1 MTVLPQDLLVGGEPT
16 AVLAASSALHE
27 VAFRTDDVALDL
39 VRALGPAATTVAAT
53 VPFAPARAL
62 AVRAALENVAAGPG
76 SGLGQVASLYEA
88 ASTELRLAGQAL
100 EAAGMATALGR
111 GHALVLKGA
120 RPQILPEI
128 DGVDVRREALA
139 LGGSSGPAGASAALG
154 MRLVERPDGT
164 TFYVVEGTLG
174 AREATAIGVQ
184 VNGVGGFVEGAEGAE
199 VTLRWAV
206 PTRDDALMLV
216 AALGPGFLALFS
228 RGELPAPTETA
239 VAGVVSATGVA
250 TAPVPVAGA
259 SGTAGLRREVTV
271 LADGSSHL
279 ALTLSGSGQ
288 AALLG
293 LAGVG
298 GAGSLRI
305 ALERNATGAITRLSL
320 TTSQEVDRGRHGLPM
335 IENLN
340 REATL
345 VEREWKVELDPQA
358 RHHAEA
364 VAAALAIG
372 QAPDQA
378 DVRALTQLVTGLASE
393 ETIYDVRHQQL
404 SVNVALPEL
413 DFGGSVGVDIATRR
427 NP

>member
-1 MTVLPQDLLVGGEPT
+1 MSAPDDLLVGGEPT
-16 AVLAASSALHE
+16 AVLAASSALQE

-39 VRALGPAATTVAAT
+39 VRALGPAATTVAAA

-62 AVRAALENVAAGPG
+62 AVRVALENVAAGPT
-76 SGLGQVASLYEA
+76 SGLGQVASLYEV

-100 EAAGMATALGR
+100 EAAGVASAVGR
-111 GHALVLKGA
+111 GHTLLLAGG
-120 RPQILPEI
+120 RPQILPELE
-128 DGVDVRREALA
+128 GVDVRRETLA
-139 LGGSSGPAGASAALG
+139 VGGSSGPAGASGALG
-154 MRLVERPDGT
+154 MRLVERPDGS
-164 TFYVVEGTLG
+164 TFYVVEGSLG
-174 AREATAIGVQ
+174 VREATAAGVQ
-184 VNGVGGFVEGAEGAE
+184 LNGVGGFVEAAKGAE

-216 AALGPGFLALFS
+216 AALGTGGLPLLA
-228 RGELPAPTETA
+228 RGEVPVPNETT
-239 VAGVVSATGVA
+239 VANVHSATGVA

-271 LADGSSHL
+271 LADGSSRL
-279 ALTLSGSGQ
+279 ALTVSGSGQ

-298 GAGSLRI
+298 GAGSMRI
-305 ALERNATGAITRLSL
+305 ALERNAAGAITRLSL
-320 TTSQEVDRGRHGLPM
+320 ATSQEVDRGRHGLPM

-345 VEREWKVELDPQA
+345 VEREWEVELDPQA
-358 RHHAEA
+358 RHHAERI
-364 VAAALAIG
+364 AAALAIG
-372 QAPDQA
+372 QAPDEA
-378 DVRALTQLVTGLASE
+378 DVRTLTHLITGLGYE
-393 ETIYDVRHQQL
+393 ETTYDVRHQQL
-404 SVNVALPEL
+404 SVDVALPKL

>member
-1 MTVLPQDLLVGGEPT
+1 MTALPGDLLVGGEPT

-39 VRALGPAATTVAAT
+39 VRALGPAATTVAAA
-53 VPFAPARAL
+53 VPFAPVRAF

-76 SGLGQVASLYEA
+76 AGLGHVASLYEV

-100 EAAGMATALGR
+100 EAAGVAAAVGR
-111 GHALVLKGA
+111 GQGLLLAGG
-120 RPQILPEI
+120 RPRTLADI

-139 LGGSSGPAGASAALG
+139 VGGSAGPADATANLT

-184 VNGVGGFVEGAEGAE
+184 VNGAGGFAEAAGGTE
-199 VTLRWAV
+199 VTLAWAV

-216 AALGPGFLALFS
+216 AALGPGFLALLA
-228 RGELPAPTETA
+228 RGELPAPTETT

-250 TAPVPVAGA
+250 TAPVPVAGV
-259 SGTAGLRREVTV
+259 SGTAGLRREVTM
-271 LADGSSHL
+271 LADGSSRL

-288 AALLG
+288 AAILG

-305 ALERNATGAITRLSL
+305 SLERNPAGEITRLSL
-320 TTSQEVDRGRHGLPM
+320 ATSQEVDRGRHGLPM
-335 IENLN
+335 IESLN

-345 VEREWKVELDPQA
+345 VEREWEVELDPGLRGHAQA
-358 RHHAEA
+358 VAGAIARGEAPAEA
-364 VAAALAIG
+364 DL
-372 QAPDQA
+372 Q
-378 DVRALTQLVTGLASE
+378 ALTQLITGLGYE
-393 ETIYDVRHQQL
+393 ETTYDVRHQQM
-404 SVNVALPEL
+404 SVDVALPKL

-427 NP
+427 TP